1 MGRAFYVAALG
12 NHVDVLMEVPVV
24 RWADRAGLESEH
36 QLLAF
41 NVGPTTSRS
50 GDLVLSILSVANRNC
65 LSTGLVHKRP

>member
-36 QLLAF
+36 QLSAF
-41 NVGPTTSRS
+41 IVGPITS
-50 GDLVLSILSVANRNC
+50 LAAAL
-65 LSTGLVHKRP
+65 